1 MVNLSRRRAIY
12 NFTGPQAFG
21 VADTG
26 DSVYAIQKQVFEDRK
41 LSLSELKSALDA
53 NFGYPV
59 GANPHTPAAKSSL
72 NEQDIYDVV
81 KRIIEQHGALDPA
94 AIKNE
99 VYRQLT
105 SGSAA
110 PVQSGTMSRHEE
122 IRRILE
128 NTPCFGNDID
138 DVDLVARKCALIYCR
153 GS

>member
-1 MVNLSRRRAIY
+1 M
-12 NFTGPQAFG
+12 
-21 VADTG
+21 
-26 DSVYAIQKQVFEDRK
+26 
-41 LSLSELKSALDA
+41 SELKSALDA

-110 PVQSGTMSRHEE
+110 PAAIRHYVPSRGDPSYSGKHTVLR
-122 IRRILE
+122 
-128 NTPCFGNDID
+128 
-138 DVDLVARKCALIYCR
+138 
-153 GS
+153 